1 MQTSGKVHCQAAYSR
16 GVCSSSLVSGIDSE
30 GKATT
35 LLQTMTD
42 PLRKRL
48 EEVRHA
54 LLALHKALVD
64 SERISYESTIGAIRS
79 PNQFLQLLITDPW
92 FAWLQPLSQL
102 IVSMDEALDAKEPL
116 TATAVDAAVK
126 EAGVLL
132 SPSESGE
139 GFSR

>member
-1 MQTSGKVHCQAAYSR
+1 
-16 GVCSSSLVSGIDSE
+16 
-30 GKATT
+30 
-35 LLQTMTD
+35 MTD

-64 SERISYESTIGAIRS
+64 SERISYEKTFGAIRS

-102 IVSMDEALDAKEPL
+102 LVSMDEALDAKEPL
-116 TATAVDAAVK
+116 TAAAVDAAVK
-126 EAGVLL
+126 AAGVLL
-132 SPSESGE
+132 APSESGE
-139 GFSR
+139 GFSRHYFDAMQRDADVVLAHAEVNKQIGRRKG